1 MEDINQDETA
11 QTTVADG
18 EVITEAVDTNNS
30 ELVEKE
36 NVPAEAE
43 TVIEESVEASN
54 NELAVE
60 AVIEEPV
67 NTSGSEP
74 VIAEAVRVEENVPLT
89 TGAVNPEIIA
99 EQKPTVELKSV
110 VEALLFVTSDPLEL
124 DKIQEIIGT
133 GYNGQKLEKKQV
145 RDALAELTADY
156 QNKSSALQLVEI
168 ANGWQLC
175 TKKEYAVWLDKL
187 AKTKD
192 VYKLSNSALETLS
205 IIAYKQPLT
214 RAEVEHIRGVDSGG
228 VIHNLLEK
236 RLVRITGRKEVL
248 GHPLLY
254 GTSDEFLQYFGL
266 ASIADLPMLEDLNK
280 S

>member
-1 MEDINQDETA
+1 MGMEEILQEETT
-11 QTTVADG
+11 QTTTATG
-18 EVITEAVDTNNS
+18 E
-30 ELVEKE
+30 L
-36 NVPAEAE
+36 AE
-43 TVIEESVEASN
+43 TG
-54 NELAVE
+54 
-60 AVIEEPV
+60 
-67 NTSGSEP
+67 NTENSEP
-74 VIAEAVRVEENVPLT
+74 VAAAAVSTADSAPVETLNSGPAMAEEVAPETV
-89 TGAVNPEIIA
+89 TGQQPVVA
-99 EQKPTVELKSV
+99 LKSV

-133 GYNGQKLEKKQV
+133 GYSGQKLEKKDIRQ
-145 RDALAELTADY
+145 ALTDLAADY
-156 QNKSSALQLVEI
+156 QNRNSSLQLVEI

-187 AKTKD
+187 AKNKD

-228 VIHNLLEK
+228 VMHNLLEK
-236 RLVRITGRKEVL
+236 RLIRITGRKEVL

-266 ASIADLPMLEDLNK
+266 ASLADLPMLEDLNK

>member
-1 MEDINQDETA
+1 MEDIIQDENT

-18 EVITEAVDTNNS
+18 EVIN
-30 ELVEKE
+30 
-36 NVPAEAE
+36 
-43 TVIEESVEASN
+43 
-54 NELAVE
+54 E
-60 AVIEEPV
+60 AVIEEAV
-67 NTSGSEP
+67 STKDSEP
-74 VIAEAVRVEENVPLT
+74 VIANSSEIAEEISVPVT
-89 TGAVNPEIIA
+89 AAAAAETVT
-99 EQKPTVELKSV
+99 EQKPTLELKSV

-133 GYNGQKLEKKQV
+133 DYSGQKLDKKQV
-145 RDALAELTADY
+145 REALAELTTDY
-156 QNKSSALQLVEI
+156 QNRNSALQLVEI

>member
-1 MEDINQDETA
+1 MEDIIQDETT

-18 EVITEAVDTNNS
+18 EVNTETVTANS
-30 ELVEKE
+30 SEPTVEE
-36 NVPAEAE
+36 
-43 TVIEESVEASN
+43 VIEET
-54 NELAVE
+54 
-60 AVIEEPV
+60 I
-67 NTSGSEP
+67 NTNGSEP
-74 VIAEAVRVEENVPLT
+74 VEEVVSASEPVIIDEVKAEIAV
-89 TGAVNPEIIA
+89 
-99 EQKPTVELKSV
+99 EQKPVVELKSV
-110 VEALLFVTSDPLEL
+110 VEALLFITSDPLEL
-124 DKIQEIIGT
+124 DKIQEIVGIE
-133 GYNGQKLEKKQV
+133 YSGQKLDKKQI
-145 RDALAELTADY
+145 REALAELTADY
-156 QNKSSALQLVEI
+156 QNRNTALQLVEI

-175 TKKEYAVWLDKL
+175 TKKEYAVWLEKL
-187 AKTKD
+187 AKNKD

-266 ASIADLPMLEDLNK
+266 ASLADLPMLEDLNK

>member
-1 MEDINQDETA
+1 MDEILQEETT
-11 QTTVADG
+11 QTTVESVDPG
-18 EVITEAVDTNNS
+18 EVVAEAVNTNSS
-30 ELVEKE
+30 E
-36 NVPAEAE
+36 PAPVNEE
-43 TVIEESVEASN
+43 TVEASN
-54 NELAVE
+54 IEPVTASSSESIAAENIPVAETGE
-60 AVIEEPV
+60 AVTAEEISTGISAKP
-67 NTSGSEP
+67 EP
-74 VIAEAVRVEENVPLT
+74 AT
-89 TGAVNPEIIA
+89 
-99 EQKPTVELKSV
+99 EQKPILELKSV
-110 VEALLFVTSDPLEL
+110 IEALLFVTSDPLEL

-133 GYNGQKLEKKQV
+133 DYSGQKLDKKQV
-145 RDALAELTADY
+145 REALAELATDY
-156 QNKSSALQLVEI
+156 QNRSSALQLVEI

>member
-1 MEDINQDETA
+1 
-11 QTTVADG
+11 
-18 EVITEAVDTNNS
+18 
-30 ELVEKE
+30 
-36 NVPAEAE
+36 
-43 TVIEESVEASN
+43 
-54 NELAVE
+54 
-60 AVIEEPV
+60 
-67 NTSGSEP
+67 
-74 VIAEAVRVEENVPLT
+74 
-89 TGAVNPEIIA
+89 
-99 EQKPTVELKSV
+99 
-110 VEALLFVTSDPLEL
+110 
-124 DKIQEIIGT
+124 
-133 GYNGQKLEKKQV
+133 
-145 RDALAELTADY
+145 
-156 QNKSSALQLVEI
+156 
-168 ANGWQLC
+168 
-175 TKKEYAVWLDKL
+175 LDKL

-214 RAEVEHIRGVDSGG
+214 RAEVEHIPGVDSGG

>member
-1 MEDINQDETA
+1 MEDIIKDEIT
-11 QTTVADG
+11 QTTVAAG
-18 EVITEAVDTNNS
+18 EVITEAVNNENTAPEATPAVVEETVAGAAVVEQESLPIEATSSEQIIPDTVS
-30 ELVEKE
+30 
-36 NVPAEAE
+36 AE
-43 TVIEESVEASN
+43 TV
-54 NELAVE
+54 
-60 AVIEEPV
+60 
-67 NTSGSEP
+67 T
-74 VIAEAVRVEENVPLT
+74 
-89 TGAVNPEIIA
+89 
-99 EQKPTVELKSV
+99 EQKPAVELKAV
-110 VEALLFVTSDPLEL
+110 IEALLFITSDPLEL
-124 DKIQEIIGT
+124 DKIQEIVGT
-133 GYNGQKLEKKQV
+133 EYSGQKLDKKQI
-145 RDALAELTADY
+145 REALAELAADY
-156 QNKSSALQLVEI
+156 QNRNTALQLVEI

-175 TKKEYAVWLDKL
+175 TKKEYAVWLEKL
-187 AKTKD
+187 AKNKD

-266 ASIADLPMLEDLNK
+266 ASLADLPLLEDLNR

>member
-1 MEDINQDETA
+1 MDEILQEETT
-11 QTTVADG
+11 QTTVANG
-18 EVITEAVDTNNS
+18 EVTTEAVNTNDTEPVTASNG

-36 NVPAEAE
+36 NVPVE
-43 TVIEESVEASN
+43 TEKVLEE
-54 NELAVE
+54 AVE
-60 AVIEEPV
+60 
-67 NTSGSEP
+67 TSNSEP
-74 VIAEAVRVEENVPLT
+74 VTTNSSEIVEEISVPIT
-89 TGAVNPEIIA
+89 AAATAETMT
-99 EQKPTVELKSV
+99 EQKSTVDLKSV
-110 VEALLFVTSDPLEL
+110 IEALLFVTSDPLEL

-133 GYNGQKLEKKQV
+133 DYSGQKLDKRQV
-145 RDALAELTADY
+145 REALTELAADY
-156 QNKSSALQLVEI
+156 QNRSSALQLVEI

-175 TKKEYAVWLDKL
+175 TRKDYAVWLDKL

>member
-1 MEDINQDETA
+1 MGMEDIIQDETT

-18 EVITEAVDTNNS
+18 EVITESS
-30 ELVEKE
+30 EVINTET
-36 NVPAEAE
+36 VSAE
-43 TVIEESVEASN
+43 TVIE
-54 NELAVE
+54 
-60 AVIEEPV
+60 
-67 NTSGSEP
+67 
-74 VIAEAVRVEENVPLT
+74 
-89 TGAVNPEIIA
+89 
-99 EQKPTVELKSV
+99 QKPTIELKSV

-124 DKIQEIIGT
+124 DKIQEIVGSE
-133 GYNGQKLEKKQV
+133 YSGQKLDKKQI
-145 RDALAELTADY
+145 REALEILAADY
-156 QNKSSALQLVEI
+156 QNRNTALQLVEI

-187 AKTKD
+187 AKNKD

-228 VIHNLLEK
+228 VMHNLLEK

-266 ASIADLPMLEDLNK
+266 ASLADLPMLEDLSK
-280 S
+280 P

>member
-1 MEDINQDETA
+1 MEEILKEETT
-11 QTTVADG
+11 QTT
-18 EVITEAVDTNNS
+18 DT
-30 ELVEKE
+30 LVNE
-36 NVPAEAE
+36 E
-43 TVIEESVEASN
+43 TVKVES
-54 NELAVE
+54 
-60 AVIEEPV
+60 
-67 NTSGSEP
+67 SEP
-74 VIAEAVRVEENVPLT
+74 VIEEAVSASEPVITETVSAEEVT
-89 TGAVNPEIIA
+89 

-110 VEALLFVTSDPLEL
+110 LEALLFITSDPLEM

-133 GYNGQKLEKKQV
+133 GFNGQKLDKKQI
-145 RDALAELTADY
+145 REALETLQADY
-156 QNKSSALQLVEI
+156 QNRNSALQLVEI

-175 TKKEYAVWLDKL
+175 TKKEFAIWLDKS
-187 AKTKD
+187 AKNKE

-228 VIHNLLEK
+228 VMHNLLEK
-236 RLVRITGRKEVL
+236 RLVRITGRKEVI

-266 ASIADLPMLEDLNK
+266 ASLADLPMLEDLNK

>member
-1 MEDINQDETA
+1 MEEILKEEAT

-18 EVITEAVDTNNS
+18 EVITEAVNTNNS
-30 ELVEKE
+30 APVEE
-36 NVPAEAE
+36 
-43 TVIEESVEASN
+43 
-54 NELAVE
+54 E
-60 AVIEEPV
+60 AV
-67 NTSGSEP
+67 SASEP
-74 VIAEAVRVEENVPLT
+74 VISETISAAEVT
-89 TGAVNPEIIA
+89 
-99 EQKPTVELKSV
+99 EQKPAIELKSV
-110 VEALLFVTSDPLEL
+110 LEALLFITSDPLEL

-133 GYNGQKLEKKQV
+133 GFSGQKLDKKQI
-145 RDALAELTADY
+145 REALAVLQADY
-156 QNKSSALQLVEI
+156 QDRNNALQLVEI

-175 TKKEYAVWLDKL
+175 TKKEFAIWLDKS
-187 AKTKD
+187 AKNKE

-228 VIHNLLEK
+228 VMHNLLEK
-236 RLVRITGRKEVL
+236 RLVRITGRKEVI

-266 ASIADLPMLEDLNK
+266 ASLADLPLLEDLNK